1 MKPSCFHFKKP
12 NVGLSRSGG
21 FLGGGQAVTSGH
33 LSQSEQSISPYL
45 PRGARNRFGVKL
57 GFDSGRVATNKVVFV
72 AAGDFT
78 DLLQ

>member
-45 PRGARNRFGVKL
+45 PRGARNRF
-57 GFDSGRVATNKVVFV
+57 DSGRVATNKVVFV